1 MMVLCKFKKSV
12 KYYINY
18 ILLLNYHIPFLLK
31 TFFFFLLPFNL
42 ILWNRFAKPIDVDC
56 CVDFSPSKMTSEGRL
71 ESDGKKKQIAPCI
84 YKWNTKNEGT
94 NYLKVLIG

>member
-31 TFFFFLLPFNL
+31 TFFFFYFPSILSYGTDLPNPSMWTVVW
-42 ILWNRFAKPIDVDC
+42 I
-56 CVDFSPSKMTSEGRL
+56 SPQVK
-71 ESDGKKKQIAPCI
+71 
-84 YKWNTKNEGT
+84 
-94 NYLKVLIG
+94 